1 MIEQWRDCI
10 DDSQIGGAILTDLFK
25 AFDIVNHDLLIAKLA
40 ANGFSHES
48 LNLIRSYLTDRKQRI
63 RINHTYSSY
72 SDVTCGAPQG
82 SILGPLLFNID
93 ICDMLRL
100 NSSFDIAGYVDDNTS
115 SISGPTK
122 H

>member
-1 MIEQWRDCI
+1 MTKCIFNLIQFFPKYHCGSCQGCSSKNCSPTMIEQWRDCI
-10 DDSQIGGAILTDLFK
+10 DDTQIGGAILTDLFK

-72 SDVTCGAPQG
+72 
-82 SILGPLLFNID
+82 
-93 ICDMLRL
+93 
-100 NSSFDIAGYVDDNTS
+100 
-115 SISGPTK
+115 
-122 H
+122 